1 MGLKQQGILSKLS
14 SHGQF
19 KTICSMALA
28 VVIFTLLILYLPD
41 TFSQSA
47 KVMTAIVSLGI
58 VLWALEPIPLGL
70 TALIVLLL
78 MLLLNVADSTV
89 IYSGFASPAT
99 YLIVGGMMLAKA
111 VNETSLVKRVT
122 YKIVGKWG
130 GRASGLLGSLII
142 IQQIQA
148 FFIPSTAVRSTLIL
162 PISTM
167 IIHTV
172 DAKPGSNLRKMIML
186 GVAFGGNISGT
197 AVMTAAIGNILT
209 VELLYKYA
217 GIKITYFQWFLYTFP
232 LWLLLIPSIW
242 IMLLKMYPLP
252 KEQQSFPMI
261 KYEMEERVR
270 ELGPINSR
278 EIRCFVMLV
287 AIVGLWL
294 TEPLHGMHPSIP
306 ALIGVVL
313 MTLPGIG
320 FANWETVIK
329 INYDTVFLL
338 SVTLSMGYALIDSGT
353 AEIISHY
360 LSRSFILSLVQ
371 HPLMAVVLIVI
382 LTQIAH
388 KMISNVST
396 AVVTVIPIIISLAA
410 NANVDPLVMGFTAGL
425 TSLFGFVLIVETMPN
440 LLAHST
446 KLITQKDFLKPGLY
460 ATILSII
467 ATIVV
472 AATWWRIIGLI

>member
-1 MGLKQQGILSKLS
+1 MELKQQGILSKLS
-14 SHGQF
+14 SRGQF
-19 KTICSMALA
+19 KTISSIALA

-41 TFSQSA
+41 TFSQPA
-47 KVMTAIVSLGI
+47 KLMTAIVSLGI

-130 GRASGLLGSLII
+130 GRPSGLLGSLII

-167 IIHTV
+167 VIHTV
-172 DAKPGSNLRKMIML
+172 DAKPESNLRKMIML

-217 GIKITYFQWFLYTFP
+217 GVKITYFQWFLYTFP

-242 IMLLKMYPLP
+242 ILLLKMYPLP

-261 KYEMEERVR
+261 KSEMEERVR
-270 ELGPINSR
+270 ELGPVNSR
-278 EIRCFVMLV
+278 EIRCFVMLI

-353 AEIISHY
+353 AEIISDY
-360 LSRSFILSLVQ
+360 LSRSFLLSLVQ
-371 HPLMAVVLIVI
+371 HPLLAVVLIVI
-382 LTQIAH
+382 MTQIAH

-446 KLITQKDFLKPGLY
+446 KLISQKDFLKPGLY